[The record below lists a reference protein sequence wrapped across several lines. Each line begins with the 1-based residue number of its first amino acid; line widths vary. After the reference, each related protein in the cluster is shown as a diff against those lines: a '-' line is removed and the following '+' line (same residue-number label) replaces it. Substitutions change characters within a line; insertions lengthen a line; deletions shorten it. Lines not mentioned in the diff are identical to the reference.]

1 MAVEIMS
8 YPLDQLFNII
18 RKKKIINSKKEQ
30 SLNLETAL
38 EIELIE
44 EFKQELN
51 EKLKFYKIIS

>member
-30 SLNLETAL
+30 SLNFETAL